1 MKNLVIR
8 KLAPAM
14 ALLFTLGVTLASAD
28 DMGPGRKG
36 MGMGRHGGGG
46 IMRGLARLDLTEEQ
60 KAEVRRIMD
69 ARRPTFEAL
78 HARIEADARAL
89 RETADGSS
97 PDPAAVGAAYLRVQA
112 DREALRAEKRAAM
125 DQVRT
130 ILTPEQREKL
140 DSMREKGKERLR
152 NRMQSRGG
160 VTG

>member
-28 DMGPGRKG
+28 DSRPGRKG
-36 MGMGRHGGGG
+36 MGHRMGGG
-46 IMRGLARLDLTEEQ
+46 IMRGLAQLDLTENQ

-78 HARIEADARAL
+78 QARIQEDAQAL

-152 NRMQSRGG
+152 GRMQSRGG